1 MGKPSIYSKTRAQL
15 RSDLALARVSLRP
28 RKQINVL
35 PESIDAREADA
46 KSLKDGDEEE
56 AV

>member
-1 MGKPSIYSKTRAQL
+1 MGKPSIYSKTRTQL
-15 RSDLALARVSLRP
+15 RNDLALASVNSRH
-28 RKQINVL
+28 RKQIEVL